1 MTPKQKSMLQKLGP
15 MLALVIVCVGL
26 AILSP
31 DFRTVGNLLDV
42 MRQVSINAV
51 ISFGMTLAI
60 LLGGIDLSVGSV
72 LAVSSVLTALLMK
85 GGHGAVVAT
94 TVGLVAGAAMGSLNG
109 VVIAKG
115 KVAPFIATLGTLT
128 LLRGLALVLSKG
140 SPISNFSSDLF
151 SLLGGGYLIH
161 LIPLPVVWML
171 IVFALF
177 WFILTR
183 TVFGRH
189 VYATG
194 GNSEAA
200 RLSGVKT
207 DRVQILVYTISGA
220 MAAAAGVILTS
231 RLDSAQ
237 PTAGAG
243 YELDAITAVV
253 LGGTSLSGGRGWIF
267 GTLVGALLIGVLN
280 NGLNLIGVSAFYQQ
294 VAKGAVI
301 LIAVLLDR
309 AGK

>member
-1 MTPKQKSMLQKLGP
+1 
-15 MLALVIVCVGL
+15 
-26 AILSP
+26 
-31 DFRTVGNLLDV
+31 LL
-42 MRQVSINAV
+42 
-51 ISFGMTLAI
+51 
-60 LLGGIDLSVGSV
+60 
-72 LAVSSVLTALLMK
+72 
-85 GGHGAVVAT
+85 
-94 TVGLVAGAAMGSLNG
+94 
-109 VVIAKG
+109 
-115 KVAPFIATLGTLT
+115 
-128 LLRGLALVLSKG
+128 
-140 SPISNFSSDLF
+140 
-151 SLLGGGYLIH
+151 H

-171 IVFALF
+171 LSFGLF
-177 WFILTR
+177 WFLLTK

-194 GNSEAA
+194 GNAEAA

-207 DRVQILVYTISGA
+207 DRVQIMVYTISGA
-220 MAAAAGVILTS
+220 MAAAAGIILMS

-280 NGLNLIGVSAFYQQ
+280 NGLNLMGVSAFYQQ

-301 LIAVLLDR
+301 LLAVLLDR

>member
-1 MTPKQKSMLQKLGP
+1 MTPKQKSTLQKLGP
-15 MLALVIVCVGL
+15 MLALVIVCIGL
-26 AILSP
+26 AGLSP

-51 ISFGMTLAI
+51 ISFGMTLTI

-85 GGHGAVVAT
+85 GGHGAVVAAT
-94 TVGLVAGAAMGSLNG
+94 IGLVAGALMGSLNG

-115 KVAPFIATLGTLT
+115 KVAPFIATLGTMT
-128 LLRGLALVLSKG
+128 LLRGIALVLSKG
-140 SPISNFSSDLF
+140 SPISNFGNDFF

-161 LIPLPVVWML
+161 LIPLPVIWML
-171 IVFALF
+171 IIFALF
-177 WFILTR
+177 WFLLAK

-220 MAAAAGVILTS
+220 MAAVAGVILTS